1 MKGKLGL
8 LSLEVLIL
16 VVMSLAFVVDRNNK
30 SFVMSILVVNDAC
43 VVLVDRHCHC
53 NVQLSQICHCE
64 EVSFYL
70 HPHCILSYQDVN
82 IFIPL

>member
-1 MKGKLGL
+1 
-8 LSLEVLIL
+8 
-16 VVMSLAFVVDRNNK
+16 
-30 SFVMSILVVNDAC
+30 MSILVVNDAC

-53 NVQLSQICHCE
+53 NVQLSQICHRE